1 MLPIHP
7 ETFSSAFKQVNRL
20 MMSEKDDSQNLI
32 DNTFSNKSSDANNT
46 IQSFDR
52 NYSENPT
59 HFL

>member
-1 MLPIHP
+1 
-7 ETFSSAFKQVNRL
+7 
-20 MMSEKDDSQNLI
+20 MSERDDSQNLI